1 MPEFYREKGIV
12 GTVRYRERNHRLVHA
27 HFTYAEY
34 ELSVA
39 ITEDDAYILE
49 GDMPRNKRKQ
59 IEKALQDQNLRQKA
73 LSLWK

>member
-1 MPEFYREKGIV
+1 MPEFYRERGIV
-12 GTVRYRERNHRLVHA
+12 GTVRYREGNHMLVHA

-39 ITEDDAYILE
+39 ITEEGAYILE
-49 GDMPRNKRKQ
+49 GDMPRNKKRQ
-59 IEKALQDQNLRQKA
+59 IENALQDQNLRKKA

>member
-12 GTVRYRERNHRLVHA
+12 GTIRYRERNHRRIHA

-39 ITEDDAYILE
+39 ITEDGAYILE
-49 GDMPRNKRKQ
+49 GDMPRNKRRQ
-59 IEKALQDQNLRQKA
+59 IEKALQNRNLRMKA